1 MHIGVAVPE
10 FAADFLGKIFVN
22 GGNTRLPHVMTIFV
36 AEQKPAFPEVFV
48 VRVNAATDVT
58 VSTCPFTCLDID
70 AFSD

>member
-1 MHIGVAVPE
+1 
-10 FAADFLGKIFVN
+10 
-22 GGNTRLPHVMTIFV
+22 MTIFV

-70 AFSD
+70 AFSDQAERRASLEGLD